1 MALRNLH
8 YFIAAAKEQ
17 HFGRAAEL
25 IGISQPAMSRQI
37 RDLEAEIGVALFD
50 RRSRG
55 VQLSTAGQM
64 FLDHAIQIT
73 LAYERACEHAKRADR
88 GETGRLRV
96 GFNDFSISYE
106 HVPRFFKQFRSAYPG
121 IRLDLIAMSSIKQL
135 EALNGGGLDSG
146 FVYFYEVREQ
156 FNHLVLGREDLL
168 LAVHATH
175 PLARKPA
182 VRIKD
187 LAAEPFI
194 GIRRDVMPDYHD
206 RVIAACRRKGL
217 TPRIVQETHNE
228 LTVLQLVS
236 VEMGIGFVR
245 SSLASRLPKNVRLRP
260 VPGISMDIRFG
271 MVWPKDDA
279 SPALQHFVT
288 QVRALTA

>member
-1 MALRNLH
+1 
-8 YFIAAAKEQ
+8 
-17 HFGRAAEL
+17 
-25 IGISQPAMSRQI
+25 
-37 RDLEAEIGVALFD
+37 
-50 RRSRG
+50 
-55 VQLSTAGQM
+55 
-64 FLDHAIQIT
+64 
-73 LAYERACEHAKRADR
+73 
-88 GETGRLRV
+88 
-96 GFNDFSISYE
+96 
-106 HVPRFFKQFRSAYPG
+106 
-121 IRLDLIAMSSIKQL
+121 MSSIKQL
-135 EALNGGGLDSG
+135 EALNGGGLYSG

-245 SSLASRLPKNVRLRP
+245 CRSPAGSPRMCGCGRCRASRWTSASAWSGRRTTRRRRFSISSLRYGHSPLELSAVFTTSCPRGPTDHIIRRGNRSRLQQSCWL
-260 VPGISMDIRFG
+260 
-271 MVWPKDDA
+271 
-279 SPALQHFVT
+279 
-288 QVRALTA
+288 